1 MLRYYGKFNL
11 FDSSTLIELL
21 ERERRGGE
29 RIRLLGAGRTLRH
42 GKFMNDDQHRRSL
55 RVIRLESSISI

>member
-29 RIRLLGAGRTLRH
+29 FDSWALAELYG
-42 GKFMNDDQHRRSL
+42 MENS
-55 RVIRLESSISI
+55 